1 MPPLCSGGCAA
12 RRPPNRVEIWRDIRT
27 GDVIEI
33 GGRTIRGGF
42 APNVLPDMVR
52 KIGHG
57 DLPPAKTIPYSA
69 LLSGRY
75 DCDYIEVVG
84 VVQRAWLS
92 STSDSHTLFTEV
104 AFETGVVR
112 AAFWSYSAED
122 LARFIDARVR
132 VRGNVGSIFGST
144 EQLRGVSLFGG
155 RTRDVEVLEPPPDP
169 FALPIR
175 AIRSIYNYSVTN
187 DVNRRIRVRGVVTGQ
202 VHGPAVEVR
211 DFPTS

>member
-1 MPPLCSGGCAA
+1 
-12 RRPPNRVEIWRDIRT
+12 
-27 GDVIEI
+27 
-33 GGRTIRGGF
+33 
-42 APNVLPDMVR
+42 
-52 KIGHG
+52 
-57 DLPPAKTIPYSA
+57 
-69 LLSGRY
+69 
-75 DCDYIEVVG
+75 IEVVV

-112 AAFWSYSAED
+112 AAVWSDSAED
-122 LARFIDARVR
+122 LARVIDARVR

-155 RTRDVEVLEPPPDP
+155 RTRDVEVLEPSPDP

-187 DVNRRIRVRGVVTGQ
+187 DVNR
-202 VHGPAVEVR
+202 
-211 DFPTS
+211 